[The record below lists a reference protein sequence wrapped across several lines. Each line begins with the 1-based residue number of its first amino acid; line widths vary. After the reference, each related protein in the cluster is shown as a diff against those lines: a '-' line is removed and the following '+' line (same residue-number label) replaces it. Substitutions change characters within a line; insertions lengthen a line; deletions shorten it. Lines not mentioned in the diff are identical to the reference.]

1 LKIKI
6 EAQDKEIF
14 ERNENRVVFF
24 VWVIEL
30 IIYYD

>member
-14 ERNENRVVFF
+14 ERHENRVVFF
-24 VWVIEL
+24 VWFNEL